1 MTDEAATD
9 DTSVAATAATAAA
22 TAADQS
28 TDATDTPAAVVGAPE
43 AYDAF
48 TLPEDMALDDTIMG
62 EFSQLAKDANLPQDK
77 AQSLVEL
84 GAKMAK
90 GFESSTQKTL
100 DSLKTQFAT
109 DLANDTD
116 LGGEQLD
123 ANMAIAQRAVNAYGS
138 PELKSMLEKS
148 GLGSHPELVRFF
160 HAVGQ
165 TVSEDSDVDSGAN
178 TSGGQKS
185 LAERMYGSTEAA

>member
-1 MTDEAATD
+1 MTDDTATVDTSVVAAAATD
-9 DTSVAATAATAAA
+9 DTTVS
-22 TAADQS
+22 DQS
-28 TDATDTPAAVVGAPE
+28 TVVTDTPAAVVGAPE
-43 AYDAF
+43 TYDAF
-48 TLPEDMALDDTIMG
+48 TLPEDMALDDAIMG

-90 GFESSTQKTL
+90 GFESSTQQTL

-138 PELKSMLEKS
+138 EELKTMLDKS

-165 TVSEDSDVDSGAN
+165 TVSEDSDVNSGAN
-178 TSGGQKS
+178 TGGGQKS
-185 LAERMYGSTEAA
+185 LAERMYGTTEAA